1 MRKKAIYLPLIL
13 LLCGMLALYLFVNRG
28 QKDQQA
34 PTISFSDGLLEL
46 SVQDSRE
53 ALMQGIS
60 ARDNIDGDVTDSV
73 VVASVKLTGDDG
85 SIEVTYAV
93 FDKAGN
99 VSKAVRAAK
108 YTDYQSPRFSLKQSL
123 TFASNIE
130 VDMFKIVKAMDVV
143 DGDISHRVRVASM
156 ESSLDSGVGTYQVQL
171 TVSNS
176 LGETVSLEVP
186 VEVYAIGSYEATLT
200 LTDYLV
206 YLPAGSKLDTASYM
220 NEYIRGNVKHSLQ
233 NNIPE
238 DCSVEIKSNVQL
250 DVPGV
255 YAVEYRVTQ
264 TVGAGSAAT
273 GYTGYA
279 KLLVVVE
286 G

>member
-1 MRKKAIYLPLIL
+1 MKRKTMYLLLIL
-13 LLCGMLALYLFVNRG
+13 LLCGILALYLFVDLR
-28 QKDQQA
+28 QRDQQP
-34 PTISFSDGLLEL
+34 PTISFSDVLPEF
-46 SVQDSRE
+46 SVQDSGN
-53 ALMQGIS
+53 ALLQGVS

-73 VVASVKLTGDDG
+73 VVASVRLTDADG
-85 SIEVTYAV
+85 SIEVTYAA

-99 VSKAVRAAK
+99 VSQAVRAAK

-123 TFASNIE
+123 TFASNTE
-130 VDMFKIVKAMDVV
+130 VDMFHIVKAMDVV

-156 ESSLDSGVGTYQVQL
+156 ESSLDNGEGTHQVQL

-176 LGETVSLEVP
+176 LGETVSLTVP
-186 VEVYAIGSYEATLT
+186 VEVYATGSYEATLT

-206 YLPAGSKLDTASYM
+206 YLPAGSKLDTARYM
-220 NEYIRGNVKHSLQ
+220 KEYIRGNVRHSLK
-233 NNIPE
+233 NNVPE
-238 DCSVEIKSNVQL
+238 DCRVEIKSNVQL

-264 TVGAGSAAT
+264 TVGEGRGAV